1 MVVKAAALKGFR
13 DLLPGEMLARERII
27 STIRNVFERYGF
39 VPLSTPALEHR
50 DVLLGY
56 GEEASKQ
63 IYLFTDPDEADVGLR
78 FDLTAPL
85 SRVVAEHRDLP
96 RPFKRYQVQP
106 VWRYDKPD
114 PGRFREFL
122 QFDID
127 TVGTDSRMADA
138 EIVAAMHDCLEALGL
153 DFRIRYSSRN
163 VMNALVS
170 LLGLEAGM
178 VKPVL
183 RIVDKLDKQ
192 GLENVKLELGPG
204 RTDESGA
211 EIEGLGL
218 SGDRIAIIERFLGI
232 RGETRRETID
242 EVQNMLAGADGAELG
257 VGDLAE
263 IDRFLTVMG
272 VSDERVVVDP
282 SIARGLDYYTG
293 PVFEAI
299 LTGKKLERFGSVM
312 GGGRYDGLIE
322 VFTGERTP
330 ATGAS
335 IGVDRLLA
343 AMRTAG
349 LAGTKPSTAD
359 VIVTVMDRER
369 VERYQE
375 IASELRTAGFN
386 TELYLG
392 KQKSIGK
399 QLKYADRQEIPV
411 AVIAGSDEF
420 ERGEVSIKDLRVIKE
435 TTVEIEERS
444 EWVEQKV
451 GQVTVKRSAM
461 IGEIRHMLPARGEQ
475 RRDA

>member
-1 MVVKAAALKGFR
+1 MAVNAAALKGFR

-27 STIRNVFERYGF
+27 STIRRIYERYGF

-63 IYLFTDPDEADVGLR
+63 IYLFTDPDGADVGLR

-127 TVGTDSRMADA
+127 TVGATSRAADA

-153 DFRIRYSSRN
+153 AFRIRYSSRN
-163 VMNALVS
+163 VMNALVA
-170 LLGLEAGM
+170 LLGLDAGM

-183 RIVDKLDKQ
+183 RIIDKLDKQ
-192 GLENVKLELGPG
+192 GIENVKLELGPG

-211 EIEGLGL
+211 VIEGLGL
-218 SGDRIAIIERFLGI
+218 GDERIATIERFLAI
-232 RGETRRETID
+232 RGETRAATID
-242 EVQNMLAGADGAELG
+242 EVRAMLGDAEGADTG
-257 VGDLAE
+257 VADLAD
-263 IDRFLTVMG
+263 IDRFLTAMG
-272 VSDERVVVDP
+272 IADERVVVDP

-293 PVFEAI
+293 PVFEAV
-299 LTGKKLERFGSVM
+299 LTDAKLERFGSVM

-335 IGVDRLLA
+335 IGVDRLFS
-343 AMRTAG
+343 AMQTAG
-349 LAGTKPSTAD
+349 LIEMKPSTAD
-359 VIVTVMDRER
+359 VIVTVMDRKEI
-369 VERYQE
+369 VRYGT
-375 IASELRTAGFN
+375 IAVELRRAGFN

-392 KQKSIGK
+392 NQKSIGK
-399 QLKYADRQEIPV
+399 QLKYADRQMIPV
-411 AVIAGSDEF
+411 AVIAGSNEF

-444 EWVEQKV
+444 EWVEKKV
-451 GQVTVKRSAM
+451 GQVTVKQTKMVA
-461 IGEIRHMLPARGEQ
+461 EIRRMLSARTE
-475 RRDA
+475 RRED